1 MISFLSISFLMISL
15 VAFLVLEKEKAFV
28 FLLSAVFEGERERG
42 DREEEDSSDFLF
54 MKIDL
59 QRICRGLS

>member
-1 MISFLSISFLMISL
+1 M
-15 VAFLVLEKEKAFV
+15 LEKEKAFV
-28 FLLSAVFEGERERG
+28 FLPSEVFEGERERG

-59 QRICRGLS
+59 EQIFRRRKC